1 MIAHVHTAHVAVVP
15 NVLRAMLWASDMP
28 ALLPS
33 TTCDGRSST
42 RMSSSALTHAC
53 TAMKCATSTRQRSGT
68 TRPHSAMPA
77 PIAGVA
83 H

>member
-1 MIAHVHTAHVAVVP
+1 MIAHVQTAQVSAVP
-15 NVLRAMLWASDMP
+15 NVLSAMLPASDMP
-28 ALLPS
+28 ASLPL

-53 TAMKCATSTRQRSGT
+53 TAMKCAPNTR
-68 TRPHSAMPA
+68 TRGGNSSAHAATPT
-77 PIAGVA
+77 PIAGTA